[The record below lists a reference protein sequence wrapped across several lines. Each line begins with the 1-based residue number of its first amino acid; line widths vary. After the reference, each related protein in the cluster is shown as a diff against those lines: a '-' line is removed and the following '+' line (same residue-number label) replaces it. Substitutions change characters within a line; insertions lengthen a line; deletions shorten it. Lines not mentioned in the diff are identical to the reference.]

1 MSGRIRQLALR
12 ATGSVLASLAL
23 AGCASQPLVGHY
35 EAPAANCC
43 AALADYR
50 FPVLPLAKEMQFSL
64 TAQSPT
70 LALEGRP
77 RHFAGFRVE
86 EGAGPSFVVVF
97 SYLSTVYLPRATA
110 VVPNLHFY
118 DGQFHLIGS
127 VTAMDMWHRNELWRV
142 GVQGSVAL
150 PREARYIVLV
160 AGNRDAAG
168 YGPIVQ
174 APNGS
179 SYVPASA
186 LGDLSIRLVRST
198 GPRKSD

>member
-1 MSGRIRQLALR
+1 M
-12 ATGSVLASLAL
+12 LASLAL

-43 AALADYR
+43 TALADYR

-70 LALEGRP
+70 LALKGRP

-97 SYLSTVYLPRATA
+97 SYLSTAYLPRATA

-118 DGQFHLIGS
+118 DGQLHLIGS
-127 VTAMDMWHRNELWRV
+127 VTAMDMWHRNEFWRV

-150 PREARYIVLV
+150 PREARYVVLV
-160 AGNRDAAG
+160 AGNGDAG
-168 YGPIVQ
+168 YGPMVQ

-186 LGDLSIRLVRST
+186 LGDLSIRLVGST
-198 GPRKSD
+198 GPGKSD